1 MNTKILLTSS
11 AFFLGLIGIG
21 LIFFPDE
28 TSVNLI
34 LETNQ
39 NLAIIFQLL
48 GALYLGFGIMNW
60 MARGSIIGGIYNRP
74 IAIGNFMHFC
84 VGAISLIKIVFGVQ
98 EKAAIIIVLT
108 IIYSI
113 FAICFAY
120 VFMVN
125 PRKLIDKKQKT
136 A

>member
-113 FAICFAY
+113 FAICFSY